1 MKSIDEKFKAITDCI
16 SGPVPPP
23 LYRLRE
29 CPRCQEVDARA
40 NKTELRSF
48 VVVIVSWGIMLVL
61 MAGMWLANLP
71 CMHS

>member
-1 MKSIDEKFKAITDCI
+1 MKSMDEKFKAITDCI

-61 MAGMWLANLP
+61 MAGMWLANPP